1 MRGKNTN
8 RKKTPMKKPTVLFP
22 YVEAGMG
29 HIVPMKAIARK
40 FKELYGEKVN
50 CREISFYLASGIVE
64 LIEFEN
70 RMKKSVVKQ
79 NRRRAFG
86 FFMTANMN
94 FFGAKISTAASARL
108 LKRGAAK
115 EAVKHMNALAPNL
128 VVSTHWSTNYFAGKC
143 EQKPLTVLYCPDT
156 RLYPLFEYPCDL
168 TLVPT
173 RFGYEEALKKHKRRY
188 NADNLRCVTALIG
201 EEAFAVPRDKRALR
215 AALGL
220 APDKFTVLL
229 AEGGYGIGKS
239 GEISRLIIE
248 RGLPVNLVV
257 ACGKNERLFAELS
270 QLNTG
275 KNCRLYPLGYT
286 ERMQEYIAAAD
297 LFCGKGGANTLS
309 EATFAGVPQIVTNYA
324 SGVEK
329 LNGEYYVKE
338 IKTAL
343 KIFKP
348 EKVVN
353 AVERFIRNPS
363 ELEPFRAAA
372 ENQRQN
378 YGAEQSARLIF
389 GLLCTRFP
397 ELV

>member
-1 MRGKNTN
+1 
-8 RKKTPMKKPTVLFP
+8 MKKPTVLFP

-64 LIEFEN
+64 L
-70 RMKKSVVKQ
+70 
-79 NRRRAFG
+79 
-86 FFMTANMN
+86 
-94 FFGAKISTAASARL
+94 
-108 LKRGAAK
+108 
-115 EAVKHMNALAPNL
+115 
-128 VVSTHWSTNYFAGKC
+128 
-143 EQKPLTVLYCPDT
+143 
-156 RLYPLFEYPCDL
+156 
-168 TLVPT
+168 
-173 RFGYEEALKKHKRRY
+173 
-188 NADNLRCVTALIG
+188 
-201 EEAFAVPRDKRALR
+201 
-215 AALGL
+215 
-220 APDKFTVLL
+220 
-229 AEGGYGIGKS
+229 
-239 GEISRLIIE
+239 
-248 RGLPVNLVV
+248 
-257 ACGKNERLFAELS
+257 S

-286 ERMQEYIAAAD
+286 ERIQEYIAAAD

-338 IKTAL
+338 IKTVL

-363 ELEPFRAAA
+363 ELDPFRAAA

-389 GLLCTRFP
+389 GLLLTRFP
-397 ELV
+397 ELA